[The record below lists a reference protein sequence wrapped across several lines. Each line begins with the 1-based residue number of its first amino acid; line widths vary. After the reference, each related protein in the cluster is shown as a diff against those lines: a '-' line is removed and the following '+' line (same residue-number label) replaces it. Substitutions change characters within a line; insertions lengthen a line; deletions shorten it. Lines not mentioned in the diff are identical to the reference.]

1 MEDSDLETGSK
12 NRIRPKIIRTVPK
25 ERIAYLWKRVRN
37 AARAIGR
44 LSKMSKDIELLG
56 SSTKVY
62 TEKTP
67 KQQANSSNSTSSKR
81 IRFLIYPK
89 SNFLKYW
96 SIIMFLILLYTLT
109 ITPFLV
115 CFMDEVDSPLN
126 YLNLTIDL
134 LFCSDIVVNFFL
146 VYEND
151 EGILV
156 LNRNEII
163 KHYLKTWF
171 FIDFVSSIPFQ
182 YIEQT
187 FMKNNYNKLFRL
199 LRLPRLYKLV
209 KVLKVSRLTR
219 IFKRYEFVKKIMN
232 ILREHT
238 GIVNLIKFSITVTIL
253 VHVMGCLWFFT
264 AKYND
269 FIPDTWVF
277 RFGYINSDLTTL
289 YITSIY
295 FVFTTLTTVGYGD
308 IYAYTTEERV
318 FALLIMSFGV
328 AFYSYT
334 ISNLSTIMASIDSRT
349 LNMKAR
355 ISALNEFSKAT
366 KLPEDLKQRI
376 KSHILLNYEENI
388 FSWFDQDSLMNEL
401 PNSLRTEVSLHM
413 HHKIVEKIY
422 FFQDKDPGFISYMV
436 PKLRTICLQA
446 GDYLYK
452 EHEYPDEVY
461 FLTKGKVNLKTQNGI
476 AFKTYVQGSYFGEV
490 EILENK
496 TRTCSVQAHKDGA
509 EFLVLSKRQFLKT
522 MEEFPKIAEEI
533 RETARM
539 RGIKNSEA
547 KDSVLRID
555 QSTRVSNT
563 TKTKFNQD
571 KTTLSSSCLV
581 DENSSY
587 KLERMKSRTVNSTR
601 EKHRKMWQQLI
612 QEKNQ
617 QGVKPAPP
625 AIAKKSKW
633 DLMLGLF
640 RRKSNVIV
648 PNRPL
653 DLNSS
658 KPELENDD
666 GKSGGFLKKAIT
678 MHPSKNP
685 NSKPGSKWN
694 IVRGKY
700 NKILQM
706 SRENEINNA
715 HENFE
720 HKERFDW
727 LLDDANVGSPL
738 GTESDSKTD
747 PKLLLLKTLNSHLA
761 EHNWRMQ
768 CKINVA
774 RKAFGL
780 LKVRQEFIKSQ
791 IDTMYQSAI
800 EKYR

>member
-1 MEDSDLETGSK
+1 MEDSNLDNYSK
-12 NRIRPKIIRTVPK
+12 IRHKTKITRTVPK

-56 SSTKVY
+56 SSTKIY

-67 KQQANSSNSTSSKR
+67 KQSESTSSSSTSKR
-81 IRFLIYPK
+81 IQFLIYPK
-89 SNFLKYW
+89 SNILKYW
-96 SIIMFLILLYTLT
+96 SIIMFLILFYTLT

-115 CFMDEVDSPLN
+115 CFTDEVDGPLT
-126 YLNLTIDL
+126 YLNLTIDI
-134 LFCSDIVVNFFL
+134 LFCSDIVLNFFM

-151 EGILV
+151 EGMLV
-156 LNRNEII
+156 TKRSEII

-187 FMKNNYNKLFRL
+187 IMTKNYNKLFRL

-209 KVLKVSRLTR
+209 RVFKVNRITR

-269 FIPDTWVF
+269 FVPDTWVF
-277 RFGYINSDLTTL
+277 RHGYINSDLTTL

-308 IYAYTTEERV
+308 IVAYTVEERV

-401 PNSLRTEVSLHM
+401 PSSLRTEVSLHM

-461 FLTKGKVNLKTQNGI
+461 FLTRGKVNLITQNGI

-496 TRTCSVQAHKDGA
+496 TRTCSVRAHKEGA

-547 KDSVLRID
+547 KDCVLHVD
-555 QSTRVSNT
+555 QSSRCSNND
-563 TKTKFNQD
+563 KSRINID
-571 KTTLSSSCLV
+571 KTTLNSVDLV
-581 DENSSY
+581 DENSSLR
-587 KLERMKSRTVNSTR
+587 LERLKSRTVNSTR
-601 EKHRKMWQQLI
+601 EKHRKMWQKLI
-612 QEKNQ
+612 QEKNEES
-617 QGVKPAPP
+617 VKVPQAS
-625 AIAKKSKW
+625 ISKKSKW
-633 DLMLGLF
+633 DLMVGSLF
-640 RRKSNVIV
+640 RRKSNVSV
-648 PNRPL
+648 RPAE
-653 DLNSS
+653 LNLS
-658 KPELENDD
+658 KPELEIEE
-666 GKSGGFLKKAIT
+666 GEEGGLLKKAVT
-678 MHPSKNP
+678 MHPAHP
-685 NSKPGSKWN
+685 IHSKPGSKWN

-706 SRENEINNA
+706 SKENEKRNI
-715 HENFE
+715 HENTE
-720 HKERFDW
+720 HKERLDW

-738 GTESDSKTD
+738 GTESDSKYD
-747 PKLLLLKTLNSHLA
+747 PKLLLLKTLNTHLA
-761 EHNWRMQ
+761 QHNLRMQ
-768 CKINVA
+768 YKINVA

-780 LKVRQEFIKSQ
+780 LKARQGYIRTQ
-791 IDTMYQSAI
+791 IDNMYQSAM
-800 EKYR
+800 EKYK